1 MNHKEGMAM
10 RQLLLV
16 SGILLGITLLIPLG
30 TMAQQ
35 RTEEYAVISAWQAGK
50 KTRISVQIGAE
61 TTPDKEFEPE
71 KGDKRFD
78 MSPVIREM
86 EALNAMGFE
95 LLTGNSAIIPGAT
108 GPGGTAGIPYYTFV
122 FKRRIQ

>member
-1 MNHKEGMAM
+1 MCQYGPIFLF
-10 RQLLLV
+10 LLAVTLIV
-16 SGILLGITLLIPLG
+16 SPQVQAQDG
-30 TMAQQ
+30 TG

-50 KTRISVQIGAE
+50 KTRISVQIGSE

-95 LLTGNSAIIPGAT
+95 LVTGNSAIIPQMSQGS
-108 GPGGTAGIPYYTFV
+108 GGTGLPFYTFI

>member
-1 MNHKEGMAM
+1 M
-10 RQLLLV
+10 RHFLFISGVLL
-16 SGILLGITLLIPLG
+16 SITLLFPSE

>member
-1 MNHKEGMAM
+1 M
-10 RQLLLV
+10 RVIFTLILV
-16 SGILLGITLLIPLG
+16 MLILLPATVA
-30 TMAQQ
+30 AQEGQ

-50 KTRISVQIGAE
+50 KTRISVQIGSVA
-61 TTPDKEFEPE
+61 TPDKEFEPE

-95 LLTGNSAIIPGAT
+95 LVTGNSAIIPQMSQGS
-108 GPGGTAGIPYYTFV
+108 GGTGLPFYTFI

>member
-1 MNHKEGMAM
+1 MNHKEGMTM
-10 RQLLLV
+10 RHFLFLSGVLL
-16 SGILLGITLLIPLG
+16 SITLIFHSE

-35 RTEEYAVISAWQAGK
+35 RTEEYAIISAWQSGK
-50 KTRISVQIGAE
+50 KTRISVQIGSE

-71 KGDKRFD
+71 KGEKRFD
-78 MSPVIREM
+78 MSPVVREM

-95 LLTGNSAIIPGAT
+95 LVTGNSAIIPQMTQGS
-108 GPGGTAGIPYYTFV
+108 GSGLPYYTFL

>member
-1 MNHKEGMAM
+1 MTM
-10 RQLLLV
+10 RHLLLFT
-16 SGILLGITLLIPLG
+16 GILLGITLLIPSG

-35 RTEEYAVISAWQAGK
+35 RTEEYAVISAWQAGN
-50 KTRISVQIGAE
+50 KTRISVQIGSV
-61 TTPDKEFEPE
+61 TTPDKEFEAE
-71 KGDKRFD
+71 KGEKRFD

-95 LLTGNSAIIPGAT
+95 LVTGNSAIMPSGGTTAPGAT
-108 GPGGTAGIPYYTFV
+108 GYPYYTFI